1 VSNSDYADEKVI
13 KDILT
18 NCRTVAVVGISDKQ
32 DRPSYHVAAYLM
44 EAGYE
49 IFPVNPSLDNI
60 LGLKAYPDLA
70 SIPVKVDLV
79 DVFRRSETVGPV
91 VDEAIKIGA
100 KAVWFQEGV
109 INEEAGGKAVKAGLM
124 VVMDRCVLKEH
135 SKMKHI

>member
-1 VSNSDYADEKVI
+1 MSKSDYADSKVI

-18 NCRTVAVVGISDKQ
+18 NCRTIAVVGISDKQ

-49 IFPVNPSLDNI
+49 IFPVNPSLDNV
-60 LGLKAYPDLA
+60 LGLKAYPDLE
-70 SIPVKVDLV
+70 SIPVKIDLV

-91 VDEAIKIGA
+91 VDDAIKIGA

-109 INEEAGGKAVKAGLM
+109 INEEAGGKAVKAGLK